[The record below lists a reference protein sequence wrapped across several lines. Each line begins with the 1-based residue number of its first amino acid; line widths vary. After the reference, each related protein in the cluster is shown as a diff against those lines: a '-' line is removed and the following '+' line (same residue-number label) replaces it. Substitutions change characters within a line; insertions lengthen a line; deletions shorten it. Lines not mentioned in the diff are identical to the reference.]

1 MKKLLKAV
9 ALATVMCLLLS
20 TAAFANYGEATG
32 DKATKLIDAN
42 VVNVGANEQ
51 VVLLIVAKDVA
62 VADATEAD
70 IMYIDQKQANASGV
84 AAFEDIAIKDT
95 ETVVDIYVGSA
106 ATNGPQLIGDDI
118 DVADVK
124 VITLAQLGGDEIIT
138 THSESANGKMPGFGA
153 AITVN
158 IPEGLTVD
166 KMIWGFKLTGEDFRR
181 YSTAQ
186 EVDPHTAGA
195 VQFAAA
201 FNIGYLEEKTVESVS
216 AIFLTTDGNE
226 HYTNNDDYANRTDR
240 KANTPAE

>member
-9 ALATVMCLLLS
+9 AFVTVMCMLLS

-32 DKATKLIDAN
+32 DKTTKLIDAN

-51 VVLLIVAKDVA
+51 VALLIVAKDVA

-70 IMYIDQKQANASGV
+70 IMYIDQKQADASGV
-84 AAFEDIAIKDT
+84 VAFEDIAIKDT

-106 ATNGPQLIGDDI
+106 ATNGPQLIGNDI

-124 VITLAQLGGDEIIT
+124 VITLATELGDDAIIT
-138 THSESANGKMPGFGA
+138 AYGNSGTDGVTKGYA
-153 AITVN
+153 AALTVN

-166 KMIWGFKLTGEDFRR
+166 KMIWGFKLTDENFRR

-201 FNIGYLEEKTVESVS
+201 FDLGATVDNLQVESVS

-226 HYTNNDDYANRTDR
+226 HFTNEAD
-240 KANTPAE
+240 KANKKK

>member
-1 MKKLLKAV
+1 MKKLMKAV
-9 ALATVMCLLLS
+9 AFAVVMCMLLS

-42 VVNVGANEQ
+42 VTNVGANEQ

-70 IMYIDQKQANASGV
+70 IMYIDQKQADASGV

-118 DVADVK
+118 DLADVK
-124 VITLAQLGGDEIIT
+124 VITLATELGADALIT
-138 THSESANGKMPGFGA
+138 AYGNSGTDGVTKGFA
-153 AITVN
+153 AALTVN

-166 KMIWGFKLTGEDFRR
+166 QMIWGFKLANEDFRR
-181 YSTAQ
+181 YSKPYAP
-186 EVDPHTAGA
+186 EGA
-195 VQFAAA
+195 EYTEGTVQFAAA
-201 FNIGYLEEKTVESVS
+201 FDLGATVDDLQVESVS

-226 HYTNNDDYANRTDR
+226 HFTDEAD
-240 KANTPAE
+240 KANKKN

>member
-9 ALATVMCLLLS
+9 AFVTVMCMLLS
-20 TAAFANYGEATG
+20 TAAFANYGGATG
-32 DKATKLIDAN
+32 DKTTKLIEAN
-42 VVNVGANEQ
+42 VINAGANEQ
-51 VVLLIVAKDVA
+51 VALLIVAKDVA

-70 IMYIDQKQANASGV
+70 IMYIDQKQADADGK
-84 AAFEDIAIKDT
+84 ATFENIAIKDT

-106 ATNGPQLIGDDI
+106 ATNGPQLIGNDI

-124 VITLAQLGGDEIIT
+124 VITLATELGADALIT
-138 THSESANGKMPGFGA
+138 AYGNSGTDGVTKGYA
-153 AITVN
+153 AALTVN

-166 KMIWGFKLTGEDFRR
+166 KMIWGFKLANEDFRR

-201 FNIGYLEEKTVESVS
+201 FDLGATIDNLQVESVS

-226 HYTNNDDYANRTDR
+226 HFTNEAD
-240 KANTPAE
+240 KANKKK

>member
-1 MKKLLKAV
+1 MKKLMKAV

-20 TAAFANYGEATG
+20 TAAFANYGGATG
-32 DKATKLIDAN
+32 EKATKLIDAN
-42 VVNVGANEQ
+42 VINVGANEQ

-70 IMYIDQKQANASGV
+70 IMYIDQKQADADGK
-84 AAFEDIAIKDT
+84 ATFEDIAIKDA

-106 ATNGPQLIGDDI
+106 ATDGPQLIGNDI
-118 DVADVK
+118 DLTDVK
-124 VITLAQLGGDEIIT
+124 VITLATELAGDEIIM

-166 KMIWGFKLTGEDFRR
+166 KMIWGFKLSNENVRR

-186 EVDPHTAGA
+186 DVDPHTAGA

-226 HYTNNDDYANRTDR
+226 HFTDEAD
-240 KANTPAE
+240 KANKRN

>member
-9 ALATVMCLLLS
+9 ALATVMCMLLS

-42 VVNVGANEQ
+42 VISVGANEQ

-70 IMYIDQKQANASGV
+70 IMYIDQKQADASGV

-106 ATNGPQLIGDDI
+106 ATNGPQLIGNDI
-118 DVADVK
+118 DLADVK
-124 VITLAQLGGDEIIT
+124 VITLATELGSDAIIT

-166 KMIWGFKLTGEDFRR
+166 KMIWGFKLSNEDFRR
-181 YSTAQ
+181 YSDPD
-186 EVDPHTAGA
+186 EYVVDPHTAGA

-201 FNIGYLEEKTVESVS
+201 FDIGFEVEATVDSVS
-216 AIFLTTDGNE
+216 AIFLTSDGNE
-226 HYTNNDDYANRTDR
+226 HFTDEAD
-240 KANTPAE
+240 KANKKN

>member
-1 MKKLLKAV
+1 MKKLMKAV
-9 ALATVMCLLLS
+9 ALATVMCMLLS
-20 TAAFANYGEATG
+20 TAAFASFGEATG
-32 DKATKLIDAN
+32 DKETKLIDAN
-42 VVNVGANEQ
+42 VINAGANEQ

-70 IMYIDQKQANASGV
+70 IMYIDQKQADASGV
-84 AAFEDIAIKDT
+84 AAFENIAIKDT

-106 ATNGPQLIGDDI
+106 ATNGPQLIGNDI

-124 VITLAQLGGDEIIT
+124 VITLATELGADALIT

-166 KMIWGFKLTGEDFRR
+166 KMIWGFKLSNEDFRR

-226 HYTNNDDYANRTDR
+226 HFTDEAD
-240 KANTPAE
+240 KANKRN

>member
-9 ALATVMCLLLS
+9 ALATVMCMLLS

-42 VVNVGANEQ
+42 VTNVGANEQ

-95 ETVVDIYVGSA
+95 DTVVDIYVGSA
-106 ATNGPQLIGDDI
+106 ATNGPQLIGNDI
-118 DVADVK
+118 DLADVK
-124 VITLAQLGGDEIIT
+124 VITLATELGGDEIIT
-138 THSESANGKMPGFGA
+138 AYGNSGTDGVTKGFA
-153 AITVN
+153 AALTVN
-158 IPEGLTVD
+158 IPDGLTVD
-166 KMIWGFKLTGEDFRR
+166 KMIWGFKLASEDFRR

-186 EVDPHTAGA
+186 EVDPHTSGA

-201 FNIGYLEEKTVESVS
+201 FDLGATVDDLQVESVS

-226 HYTNNDDYANRTDR
+226 HFTDEAD
-240 KANTPAE
+240 KANKKN